1 MMMTRRP
8 YPRWQRRHEAVL
20 RLIVEH
26 PRLTLAK
33 IATATGYSPWQVS
46 RVINSPDFRERHERI
61 RKIIEWELARRY
73 VERF

>member
-1 MMMTRRP
+1 MPRRP

-26 PRLTLAK
+26 PRLTHAK
-33 IATATGYSPWQVS
+33 IATATGYSPWQLS
-46 RVINSPDFRERHERI
+46 RIINSPDFSERYELI
-61 RKIIEWELARRY
+61 RKIIEREIAHRY